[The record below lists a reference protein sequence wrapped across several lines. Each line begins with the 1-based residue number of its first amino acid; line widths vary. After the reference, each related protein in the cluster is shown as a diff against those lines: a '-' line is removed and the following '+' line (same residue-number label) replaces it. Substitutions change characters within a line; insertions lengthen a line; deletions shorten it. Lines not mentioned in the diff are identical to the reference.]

1 MYLTSK
7 DYTFDPKDPRTVGVG
22 GRLVDKGKASPRMV
36 SVGLQAAR
44 AKARGSNLETLKE
57 RAGKLLRTRSRPWPL
72 VAPLFQVPP
81 LLASP
86 LIASTRMRSSSSV
99 PTMLSRTSSGIHVL
113 LLTLT
118 SMQCRPAQEATNGP
132 TAPVDAATAAPV
144 VMVGP
149 LERSEVQQRLP
160 EWTSDAELDDEAVR
174 GLASVTPGAEVTV
187 IFGTWCSD
195 SRRDVPR
202 LWRAFDAAGALPFSV
217 KFFGLDRAK
226 TAPGFDK
233 SGNDLQYV
241 PTIVV
246 KREGREVGRIVE
258 STREPIERE
267 LWMLLQG
274 KKNGLITARTDL
286 GPSS

>member
-1 MYLTSK
+1 MSQQVLGIGGIFIRSK
-7 DYTFDPKDPRTVGVG
+7 NPDALNAWYRDMFGITPAADHTPTGDNGIAGAVLG
-22 GRLVDKGKASPRMV
+22 GCV
-36 SVGLQAAR
+36 
-44 AKARGSNLETLKE
+44 
-57 RAGKLLRTRSRPWPL
+57 
-72 VAPLFQVPP
+72 
-81 LLASP
+81 
-86 LIASTRMRSSSSV
+86 
-99 PTMLSRTSSGIHVL
+99 
-113 LLTLT
+113 
-118 SMQCRPAQEATNGP
+118 P

-160 EWTSDAELDDEAVR
+160 EWTSDAELDVEAVR